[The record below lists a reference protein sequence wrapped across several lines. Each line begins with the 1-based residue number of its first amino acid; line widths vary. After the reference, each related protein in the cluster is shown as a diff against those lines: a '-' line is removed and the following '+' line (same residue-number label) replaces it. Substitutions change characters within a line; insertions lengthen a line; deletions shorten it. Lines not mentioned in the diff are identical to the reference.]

1 MRWQN
6 WPAKM
11 PRICWKCST
20 AEAERLNAPGVMRGI
35 CHQKDLDEVP
45 GSYKDIETAM
55 ENQRDLVAVEVSL
68 PPLAVIKG

>member
-1 MRWQN
+1 
-6 WPAKM
+6 
-11 PRICWKCST
+11 
-20 AEAERLNAPGVMRGI
+20 MRGI
-35 CHQKDLDEVP
+35 GDQKDLDEVP